1 MVIWRNFGP
10 LYASQTLPRP
20 KVRACGCQ
28 ITSPRDGLAMHG
40 AFGAKAK
47 LCAPR
52 FLHKAGT
59 WGFVQAT
66 QASQRQ
72 AGKLGSGAGR

>member
-1 MVIWRNFGP
+1 
-10 LYASQTLPRP
+10 
-20 KVRACGCQ
+20 
-28 ITSPRDGLAMHG
+28 MHG
-40 AFGAKAK
+40 AFGLSPCRVKNKRPEAGSDLSFTALLRNDAFGAKAK

-52 FLHKAGT
+52 FVHKAGT

-72 AGKLGSGAGR
+72 AGKRGSGAGR